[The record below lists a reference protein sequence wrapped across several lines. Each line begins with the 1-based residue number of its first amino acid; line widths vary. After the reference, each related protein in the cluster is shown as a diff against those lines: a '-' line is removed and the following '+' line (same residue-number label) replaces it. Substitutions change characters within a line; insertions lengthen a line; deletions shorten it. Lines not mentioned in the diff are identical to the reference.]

1 MSKKASASINVSDA
15 SLVDPVEADGKVT
28 PKLSGDESE
37 LTATEGLDLAAMF
50 IADRQDKYPPMTEE
64 DEKKILK
71 KIDYILV
78 PSLLFLA
85 TLGAVDKVSMST
97 AAIYGFRTDNHL
109 TTPEYSWL
117 GSIIFIGCL
126 VGMWPMSVALQ
137 KFRLGKVLAISSICW
152 SALTLLLCAC
162 HNFVGLL
169 IVRFLMGI
177 FECVI
182 VPGCTLVV
190 GRFYL
195 KHEQGVRLAII
206 FASLSSVINGFLSFL
221 VGHFGDE
228 LPKWKYLYIMVG
240 AISFTYGCFM
250 FVFLPDSPMNAK
262 FLNDQQKFYW
272 TKRIVKNSTGVAN
285 QEWKWYQ
292 VREAFLDPKT
302 YIIFFFNIG
311 INIPNGGLN
320 TFSAIIINN
329 LGFTAMKSSL
339 MSIPTGVIS
348 ALSSIFF
355 NYLCTRNPNKRS
367 IIGIISL
374 VFPVIGAIILY
385 AVYVTK
391 PTSVGPQLLGLY
403 LLYFYFAPYVIF
415 ISLAQANTAG
425 GTKKSAVY
433 SFNYLG
439 YAVGAVCGG
448 KSYDSGFDGGFI
460 AMLVALVFCMAMF
473 VVYWIIV
480 LAQNKQK
487 LAALESDPEGIE
499 PIKSEFAS
507 KLAKTEEPIEE
518 LLDLTDREQKNF
530 LYTK

>member
-1 MSKKASASINVSDA
+1 MSKKGNASVTVFDT
-15 SLVDPVEADGKVT
+15 SLVDPVDT
-28 PKLSGDESE
+28 PKFEQDAVQGM
-37 LTATEGLDLAAMF
+37 DLAALF
-50 IADRQDKYPPMTEE
+50 IAERQHKYPPMSDEE
-64 DEKKILK
+64 EKKLLR
-71 KIDYILV
+71 KIDYTLI

-97 AAIYGFRTDNHL
+97 AAIYGFRTDNNL
-109 TTPEYSWL
+109 TTPQYSWL

-152 SALTLLLCAC
+152 SSLTLLLCAC
-162 HNFVGLL
+162 HNFSGLL
-169 IVRFLMGI
+169 IVRFVMGL
-177 FECVI
+177 FECAI
-182 VPGCTLVV
+182 VPGCTLVI

-221 VGHFGDE
+221 VGHFNDE
-228 LPKWKYLYIMVG
+228 VPKWKYLYIMVG
-240 AISFTYGCFM
+240 SISFTYGSFM
-250 FVFLPDSPMNAK
+250 FFFLPDSPMNAK
-262 FLNDQQKFYW
+262 FLNDKERFYW
-272 TKRIVKNSTGVAN
+272 TKRILKNSTGVAN

-339 MSIPTGVIS
+339 MGIPTGVIS

-355 NYLCTRNPNKRS
+355 GYMCSKFPNRRS
-367 IIGIISL
+367 LIGIISL
-374 VFPVIGAIILY
+374 VFSFVGAIILY
-385 AVYVTK
+385 VVYTAA

-415 ISLAQANTAG
+415 MALAQANTAG
-425 GTKKSAVY
+425 STKKSAVY

-439 YAVGAVCGG
+439 YAAGAVCGG
-448 KSYDSGFDGGFI
+448 KSYDSGFDGGFV
-460 AMLVALVFCMAMF
+460 AMLVALAFCMAMF
-473 VVYWIIV
+473 IVYWLVV
-480 LAQNKQK
+480 LAQNRQK
-487 LAALESDPEGIE
+487 RSALENDPEGIT
-499 PIKSEFAS
+499 PVKSNI
-507 KLAKTEEPIEE
+507 AKAIAKETDEPIEE
-518 LLDLTDREQKNF
+518 LLDFTDREQKHF
-530 LYTK
+530 TYTR